1 MTIELDKT
9 DIRIMQALQKDGRA
23 SLTDIAA
30 GLGVSHGTIRNRMAR
45 LQDNNLMKV
54 IGWVNPHA
62 AGYRAPA
69 NIQIAVEPP
78 QMIPEVV
85 EQITA
90 LPEVSFAAALTGE
103 YDIFVDVRCRDMEH
117 LNSLVAEKIH
127 PLTGVA
133 RTRVNMYLQV
143 YKYGPSAVVLEPTGK

>member
-1 MTIELDKT
+1 M
-9 DIRIMQALQKDGRA
+9 R
-23 SLTDIAA
+23 
-30 GLGVSHGTIRNRMAR
+30 
-45 LQDNNLMKV
+45 V

-85 EQITA
+85 EHITA

-103 YDIFVDVRCRDMEH
+103 YDIFADVRCRDMEH
-117 LNSLVAEKIH
+117 LNALIAEKIH
-127 PLTGVA
+127 PLKG
-133 RTRVNMYLQV
+133 
-143 YKYGPSAVVLEPTGK
+143 GLETLFFEDSTN